1 MKTEEYKFSPKV
13 SIKRI
18 PRLVKTEKKLDYKA
32 VFEDHV
38 KFVNP
43 IPSKFGFKF
52 AGCVNVSVN
61 IPACECLTVKN
72 PSVEHFNK
80 NVIVAKKKMLRSV
93 TNLNRK
99 AQFVSLHSISL

>member
-1 MKTEEYKFSPKV
+1 MKSKKAEYKS
-13 SIKRI
+13 
-18 PRLVKTEKKLDYKA
+18 

-43 IPSKFGFKF
+43 VPSKFGFKF

-61 IPACECLTVKN
+61 VPACDCLTVKN

-80 NVIVAKKKMLRSV
+80 HIVIAKKKMLKSV
-93 TNLNRK
+93 TNIKRK
-99 AQFVSLHSISL
+99 VQFVSLYSISL

>member
-1 MKTEEYKFSPKV
+1 M
-13 SIKRI
+13 
-18 PRLVKTEKKLDYKA
+18 KTEKKYEYKT

-43 IPSKFGFKF
+43 VPSKFGFRF

-61 IPACECLTVKN
+61 IGACECLTIKN

-80 NVIVAKKKMLRSV
+80 NVVIAKKKMLKSV

-99 AQFVSLHSISL
+99 VQFVSLYSINL